1 MSVKPK
7 KSTRKTIAVNPEFT
21 RVATVTENRVA
32 VIKHNKG
39 ANRYDY
45 GKNNLLPNELL
56 NAVEA
61 SVTASSCR
69 VKKSTFIKGRG
80 FSDKGVASMKVN
92 ADQTANQLQAEFSD
106 YSGLFSCVVAKVIYN
121 MAGEPY
127 SLSALE
133 FECIRATDTGNYY
146 LNENLCSGTD
156 NKKDRVFMDVYN
168 NHETPTSRLR
178 RVRAQIE
185 EYGKQTGDIIFHFDR
200 KAGQKIY
207 PKPVAW
213 AAMEEIESDAALGR
227 LDWRNV
233 KKGFRPDAILTTV
246 GKIDDTAEDES
257 GRTEQDYF
265 DKSLEQFSGEDATSL
280 LHMQVDK
287 IEEVP
292 TLVTFDSE
300 KLLNATTEASD
311 RIARRVCRGMEVPD
325 ILIPG
330 LARQGQL
337 GNTSELLH
345 TMKLFALTALDYQRL
360 VSEVFEMV
368 WPIQDWNIDPLELIE
383 ETPQWLIDKLTDEE
397 VRQLGGYAPLE
408 VTLDV
413 SDSKISDA
421 LNTLSPLVATKVL
434 EKMSDEEIRGLI
446 GLTMEGFTAKE
457 TETP

>member
-1 MSVKPK
+1 M
-7 KSTRKTIAVNPEFT
+7 
-21 RVATVTENRVA
+21 
-32 VIKHNKG
+32 G
-39 ANRYDY
+39 GY
-45 GKNNLLPNELL
+45 GRN
-56 NAVEA
+56 
-61 SVTASSCR
+61 
-69 VKKSTFIKGRG
+69 
-80 FSDKGVASMKVN
+80 
-92 ADQTANQLQAEFSD
+92 
-106 YSGLFSCVVAKVIYN
+106 
-121 MAGEPY
+121 
-127 SLSALE
+127 
-133 FECIRATDTGNYY
+133 
-146 LNENLCSGTD
+146 
-156 NKKDRVFMDVYN
+156 
-168 NHETPTSRLR
+168 
-178 RVRAQIE
+178 
-185 EYGKQTGDIIFHFDR
+185 
-200 KAGQKIY
+200 
-207 PKPVAW
+207 
-213 AAMEEIESDAALGR
+213 R